1 MSMMINKRVFEA
13 DQSDLSVID
22 LAMLFAESEIENRLT
37 CFKLSYF
44 EKQKIQHFLKHMK
57 RQRKTNKKSQCL
69 FIHLDENL
77 LEILL
82 AAIDFGV
89 DTKFLYQ
96 YALDRAFCEHC
107 DQRFKGNNAPSV
119 DIYDRVMAITRPYW
133 IALCTKNKTLS
144 KLKKLYDSEPC

>member
-1 MSMMINKRVFEA
+1 MSMMIKKWVFEA

-37 CFKLSYF
+37 CFKLDYF

-57 RQRKTNKKSQCL
+57 RQRKANKKSQCF
-69 FIHLDENL
+69 FIHLDESL

-82 AAIDFGV
+82 VAIDFGV

-96 YALDRAFCEHC
+96 YALDRAFTEHC
-107 DQRFKGNNAPSV
+107 NQRFEEDNAPSV
-119 DIYDRVMAITRPYW
+119 DIRDRVLAITKPYW
-133 IALCTKNKTLS
+133 VALCEKNKTIS
-144 KLKKLYDSEPC
+144 KLRKLYDSALC